1 MKIRT
6 ETIKSFKN
14 QRPITCLTSYDSLTA
29 KIFDEAGI
37 DLILVGDSAANTVL
51 GKPTTLPITLE
62 EMISFGSA
70 VASSVKNSLVVIDM
84 PFGSYEIS
92 PEEALRNSIEVMK
105 RTGADA
111 LKLEGGSNRLET
123 IKLLIENGIPVMGH
137 LGFTPQSVNQ
147 MGGFKV
153 QGRGEDSHLI
163 EDEAKKLEE
172 AGVFSL
178 VLEMVPAQLA
188 TQITQQLSIP
198 TIGIGAGSQT
208 DGQILVWQDFAGL
221 SEKLPKFAKTYAN
234 LKTDLENATKE
245 YIREVQSREFPSS
258 DESFS

>member
-6 ETIKSFKN
+6 ETIKALKN
-14 QRPITCLTSYDSLTA
+14 KRPITCLTSYDSLTA

-70 VASSVKNSLVVIDM
+70 VTSAAKNSLVVIDM

-92 PEEALRNSIEVMK
+92 PAEALRNSIQVMK
-105 RTGADA
+105 QSGADA
-111 LKLEGGSNRLET
+111 VKLEGGSNRLET

-153 QGRGEDSHLI
+153 QGRGADSELLKQ
-163 EDEAKKLEE
+163 EAKKLEQ

-178 VLEMVPAQLA
+178 VLEMVPALVA
-188 TQITQQLSIP
+188 ESITQQLSIP
-198 TIGIGAGSQT
+198 TIGIGAGNQT

-221 SEKLPKFAKTYAN
+221 SEKTPKFVKSYLN
-234 LKTDLENATKE
+234 LRSNLLKATNE
-245 YIREVQSREFPSS
+245 YINDVQSREFPSS

>member
-1 MKIRT
+1 MKTRT
-6 ETIKSFKN
+6 ETIKSLKN
-14 QRPITCLTSYDSLTA
+14 KRPIVCLTSYDSMTA
-29 KIFDEAGI
+29 KIFDESGI

-70 VASSVKNSLVVIDM
+70 VSGSVEKAMVVIDM

-92 PEEALRNSIEVMK
+92 PDEALKNSIEVMK
-105 RTGADA
+105 KTGADA
-111 LKLEGGSNRLET
+111 VKLEGGSNRVDA
-123 IKLLIENGIPVMGH
+123 IKLLVENGIPVMGH

-153 QGRGEDSHLI
+153 QGRGEDSESI
-163 EDEAKKLEE
+163 IDQAKRLQE

-178 VLEMVPAQLA
+178 VLEMVPTELA
-188 TQITQQLSIP
+188 AKISEQLSIP
-198 TIGIGAGSQT
+198 TIGIGAGNKT

-221 SEKLPKFAKTYAN
+221 SEKLPKFVKTYAN
-234 LKTDLENATKE
+234 LREDLLKATGD
-245 YIREVQSREFPSS
+245 YIQEVQSRQFPSS
-258 DESFS
+258 ENSFD

>member
-6 ETIKSFKN
+6 ETIRSLKN
-14 QRPITCLTSYDSLTA
+14 KRPIVCLTSYDSTTA
-29 KIFDEAGI
+29 KIFDESGI

-62 EMISFGSA
+62 EMITFASA
-70 VASSVKNSLVVIDM
+70 VSESVSTSLVVVDM

-92 PEEALRNSIEVMK
+92 SEEALRNSIEVMK

-111 LKLEGGSNRLET
+111 VKLEGGSNRVET
-123 IKLLIENGIPVMGH
+123 IKLLVENGIPVMGH

-153 QGRGEDSHLI
+153 QGRGSDSEQILEQAKQLED
-163 EDEAKKLEE
+163 
-172 AGVFSL
+172 AGVFSM
-178 VLEMVPAQLA
+178 VLEMIPFELA
-188 TQITQQLSIP
+188 GEITDELSIP
-198 TIGIGAGSQT
+198 TIGIGAGNKT

-221 SEKLPKFAKTYAN
+221 SEKLPKFVKTYAN
-234 LKTDLENATKE
+234 LREELMKATGE
-245 YIREVQSREFPSS
+245 FIQEVQSREFPSS
-258 DESFS
+258 ENSFD